1 MKDIQELKS
10 DLKLEHFYFSYCSI
24 ERGRTVKTGD
34 VRMFLSKE
42 IQELSTHTYEV
53 ILSLFATKED
63 LKMRITANG
72 IFKVKAD
79 IADKDELLQRNA
91 VAIMFPYIRSQATL
105 LTSQPGMKPIVMPI
119 VNTNKI

>member
-10 DLKLEHFYFSYCSI
+10 DLKLEHFYFSHCSI

-42 IQELSTHTYEV
+42 IKEVSIHAYEV

-63 LKMRITANG
+63 LKMQIVANG
-72 IFKVKAD
+72 MFTVKAD
-79 IADKDELLQRNA
+79 VADEDELIQHNA

-105 LTSQPGMKPIVMPI
+105 LTSQPGMKPIVIPI